1 VVDAAT
7 STWWAVGDGD
17 HADMTKSPEPKVTAS
32 SGALGTET
40 PQARVMQLVALA
52 HNLCDDGRP
61 AEAEDLARSLL
72 GQTPNLPSAQVV
84 MARAW
89 AEQGRLDQAR
99 GMLEQVVTRNPAFFA
114 AHRWLAEV
122 LVALGDYP
130 RASDVLLRA
139 EAISPGQARVAELI
153 QQVMGAPQLAPAT
166 PESGPSPAREPPP
179 PPAPRRRRQTW
190 EGPAVSDASPRLETL
205 VPPPGGAKPAPTR
218 AVPAPPTRG
227 TAPLPPTR
235 SSGQQ
240 AQPPQPPPTQTQT
253 AQPSQAQPRQPQ
265 AAQQQAWNYAPPAPA
280 AGTRGAVP
288 QAARGPGLIR
298 RISAWFRRHPSAVL
312 TVAGVFLFT
321 LAALAV
327 VLTSWALRPRDGGTR
342 ADSPPPPRPESETGG
357 GSPTTV
363 VNEEEGP
370 APLGSGGFDEL
381 LSVLVKD
388 RRLRAP
394 RPTPSVNRAL
404 LASALLASEYGR
416 PGDRP
421 TEVLADELVAALGPE
436 QPPEDLVAAQVLLR
450 VARGDRAG
458 AEATARA
465 LGLATG
471 QTPLIRFVEA
481 RRLSRNG
488 EGSAALARLGPDAER
503 SPFPLGRLLLG
514 ELSLDRGEPDV
525 ALQAARAVLAQAP
538 RHPLAL
544 QLLMEAHQAKGGRP
558 PPDEAMAISQ
568 ACKEDETRI
577 PTLAAACRL
586 DRALTL
592 RRAGARRASLNAAL
606 SAAEVVPAD
615 PRLLSLAAQAL
626 SNLGAIREANLLL
639 SRAEVL
645 ADRALPPLAWARI
658 GVELAT
664 NRRVTIP
671 ESPPAS
677 PEARLVAARSAF
689 VGPPDSPVLNQ
700 LLDSIRSTAGGD
712 RDLQV
717 ITRGARARRAAAV
730 LATALR
736 LRDRYGKAPPGPVAA
751 YVAGTLARRS
761 GLRPLARV
769 WLGQALTGHGDAC
782 RAATL
787 FRLSLQDMGSD
798 PLQNPRLQ
806 RAIGRLGCE
815 RLPK

>member
-1 VVDAAT
+1 
-7 STWWAVGDGD
+7 
-17 HADMTKSPEPKVTAS
+17 
-32 SGALGTET
+32 
-40 PQARVMQLVALA
+40 MQLVALA

-122 LVALGDYP
+122 LVAIGDYP

-139 EAISPGQARVAELI
+139 EAISPGQPRVAELI
-153 QQVMGAPQLAPAT
+153 QQVMGAPQALVPAP
-166 PESGPSPAREPPP
+166 PELGTRGPPP
-179 PPAPRRRRQTW
+179 PPGTRRRRQTW
-190 EGPAVSDASPRLETL
+190 EGPAVADASPQLETL
-205 VPPPGGAKPAPTR
+205 VPQPPGAQPVAPTR
-218 AVPAPPTRG
+218 AVPAPPTRPTA
-227 TAPLPPTR
+227 TAPQTR
-235 SSGQQ
+235 YSGQQ
-240 AQPPQPPPTQTQT
+240 APP
-253 AQPSQAQPRQPQ
+253 AQQASQSQAY
-265 AAQQQAWNYAPPAPA
+265 YAPPAPGTG
-280 AGTRGAVP
+280 AGTR
-288 QAARGPGLIR
+288 AAAPRAPRGPGLFR

-312 TVAGVFLFT
+312 TVAGVILFT

-327 VLTSWALRPRDGGTR
+327 VLTSWALRPREGGTR
-342 ADSPPPPRPESETGG
+342 ADSPESPASPPPENGTGG
-357 GSPTTV
+357 PSTTV

-381 LSVLVKD
+381 LAVLVKD

-416 PGDRP
+416 PSDRP
-421 TEVLADELVAALGPE
+421 TEVLADELVAALGQE
-436 QPPEDLVAAQVLLR
+436 QPPEDLVAARVLLR

-458 AEATARA
+458 AEAAARA

-471 QTPLIRFVEA
+471 QSPLIRFVEA

-488 EGSAALARLGPDAER
+488 EAAAALARLGPEAAS

-525 ALQAARAVLAQAP
+525 ALEAARAVLSQAP

-544 QLLMEAHQAKGGRP
+544 QLLMEAHQSRGGRP
-558 PPDEAMAISQ
+558 PPEEATVISQ

-592 RRAGARRASLNAAL
+592 RRAGTRRASLNAAL

-615 PRLLSLAAQAL
+615 PRLLSLASQTL
-626 SNLGAIREANLLL
+626 SNLGAIREANVLLA
-639 SRAEVL
+639 RAEQL
-645 ADRALPPLAWARI
+645 ADRALSPLAWARV

-671 ESPPAS
+671 DSPPAS

-689 VGPPDSPVLNQ
+689 VGAPDSPVLNQ
-700 LLDSIRSTAGGD
+700 LLDSIRRTTGGD

-730 LATALR
+730 LETALR
-736 LRDRYGKAPPGPVAA
+736 LRERYGRAPPGPVAA

-769 WLGQALTGHGDAC
+769 WLGQALNGHGDAC

-787 FRLSLQDMGSD
+787 FRLALQDLGTD